1 MREVAKT
8 MLAVASAIQ
17 AEVPKRGRPPDEG
30 MQPESEQVLSHSVLR
45 GTRGYIE
52 KIVVQINGT
61 YEHGW
66 FDACA
71 VMIRRLI
78 ETLTIEL
85 YEKHG
90 IADRI
95 KNPNGGFL
103 QLGDLVTKTLAETQ
117 WNLTRGT
124 KGALPKLKD
133 VGDKS
138 AHSRYY
144 IAHRGD
150 IDKVIPY
157 LRIAVQEI
165 AYLAQLRP

>member
-8 MLAVASAIQ
+8 MLALASAIQ

-45 GTRGYIE
+45 GTRGYVE

-78 ETLTIEL
+78 ETLIIEL

-95 KNPNGGFL
+95 KNPNGDFL
-103 QLGDLVTKTLAETQ
+103 QLGDLVTKMLAETQ
-117 WNLTRGT
+117 ALDRAERGST
-124 KGALPKLKD
+124 CSSGCGG
-133 VGDKS
+133 VHFG
-138 AHSRYY
+138 
-144 IAHRGD
+144 
-150 IDKVIPY
+150 
-157 LRIAVQEI
+157 
-165 AYLAQLRP
+165 